1 MGATEVIIKRP
12 SVSILRASLIVAYR
26 RFRDVWT
33 QIYHS
38 RTAMIGMGILVF
50 FTFLALAAPW
60 LAPYGPR
67 QAVSDANPTSFLQ
80 RPNPLHPLATNYFSL
95 DIDSQVIW
103 GTRTSLLAGGAFA
116 HAPLAART
124 PAGLISGLASGWR
137 GEVLVRLN

>member
-38 RTAMIGMGILVF
+38 RTAMVGMGILVF

-67 QAVSDANPTSFLQ
+67 QAGSDANPPPFLQ
-80 RPNPLHPLATNYFSL
+80 RPNPLPPIRTNYFRFESC
-95 DIDSQVIW
+95 SQI
-103 GTRTSLLAGGAFA
+103 T
-116 HAPLAART
+116 
-124 PAGLISGLASGWR
+124 
-137 GEVLVRLN
+137 